1 MTLAKGDRFFKV
13 LSHTVLMLISVI
25 CVIPFILLISSSLT
39 DENALLNYGY
49 SLLPKEF
56 SVAAYQYLWNSFSTI
71 ATAYGIT
78 VFVTLVGTAASIV
91 ITAMLAYPLSRKDL
105 PKRKFFLFFVIF
117 TMLFNGGLVPSYLMW
132 TQLFHMK
139 DSIVAYILP
148 GLLTNAFFII
158 LMKTYFENS
167 IPPALI
173 EAAQIDG
180 ANEMII
186 LFKIV
191 MPLAL
196 PIVATLGLFSGLNY
210 WNDWMNGLIY
220 ISNSRLFSIQVLLNQ
235 MLQDIQTLSSG
246 IIKQAISDSSMPTSG
261 VRMAIAVIAALPI
274 MVVYPF
280 FQKYFQKG
288 IMVGAVKG

>member
-1 MTLAKGDRFFKV
+1 
-13 LSHTVLMLISVI
+13 
-25 CVIPFILLISSSLT
+25 
-39 DENALLNYGY
+39 
-49 SLLPKEF
+49 
-56 SVAAYQYLWNSFSTI
+56 
-71 ATAYGIT
+71 
-78 VFVTLVGTAASIV
+78 
-91 ITAMLAYPLSRKDL
+91 
-105 PKRKFFLFFVIF
+105 
-117 TMLFNGGLVPSYLMW
+117 
-132 TQLFHMK
+132 MK

>member
-1 MTLAKGDRFFKV
+1 MLLTKGDKIFGAI
-13 LSHTVLMLISVI
+13 SHTVLILISII
-25 CVIPFILLISSSLT
+25 CVIPFLLLISSSFT
-39 DENALLNYGY
+39 DENALLNNGY
-49 SLLPKEF
+49 ALLPSKF
-56 SVAAYQYLWNSFSTI
+56 SLAAYQYLGDSFSTI
-71 ATAYGIT
+71 ASAYGIT
-78 VFVTLVGTAASIV
+78 VLVTLIGTTASIV

-105 PKRKFFLFFVIF
+105 PKRKFFMFFVVF

-132 TQLFHMK
+132 TQVFQMK
-139 DSIVAYILP
+139 DSLAAYILP

-167 IPPALI
+167 IPTSLI

-180 ANEMII
+180 ANEAII

-220 ISNSRLFSIQVLLNQ
+220 ISDSHKFSIQVLLNQ

-246 IIKQAISDSSMPTSG
+246 VVKQSVSTSAMPASG

-274 MVVYPF
+274 MVIYPF

>member
-1 MTLAKGDRFFKV
+1 M
-13 LSHTVLMLISVI
+13 
-25 CVIPFILLISSSLT
+25 
-39 DENALLNYGY
+39 
-49 SLLPKEF
+49 
-56 SVAAYQYLWNSFSTI
+56 
-71 ATAYGIT
+71 
-78 VFVTLVGTAASIV
+78 
-91 ITAMLAYPLSRKDL
+91 
-105 PKRKFFLFFVIF
+105 FFVVF

-132 TQLFHMK
+132 TQVFQMK
-139 DSIVAYILP
+139 DSLAAYILP

-167 IPPALI
+167 IPTSLI

-180 ANEMII
+180 ANEAII

-220 ISNSRLFSIQVLLNQ
+220 ISDSHKFSIQVLLNQ

-246 IIKQAISDSSMPTSG
+246 VVKQSVSTSAMPASG

-274 MVVYPF
+274 MVIYPF

>member
-1 MTLAKGDRFFKV
+1 
-13 LSHTVLMLISVI
+13 
-25 CVIPFILLISSSLT
+25 
-39 DENALLNYGY
+39 
-49 SLLPKEF
+49 
-56 SVAAYQYLWNSFSTI
+56 
-71 ATAYGIT
+71 
-78 VFVTLVGTAASIV
+78 
-91 ITAMLAYPLSRKDL
+91 MLAYPLSRKDL
-105 PKRKFFLFFVIF
+105 PKRKFFMFFVVF

-132 TQLFHMK
+132 TQVFQMK
-139 DSIVAYILP
+139 DSLAAYILP

-167 IPPALI
+167 IPTSLI

-180 ANEMII
+180 ANEAII

-220 ISNSRLFSIQVLLNQ
+220 ISDSHKFSIQVLLNQ

-246 IIKQAISDSSMPTSG
+246 VVKQSVSTSAMPASG

-274 MVVYPF
+274 MVIYPF

>member
-1 MTLAKGDRFFKV
+1 MPATQGDRFFKG
-13 LSHTVLMLISVI
+13 LSHTVLMLISII
-25 CVIPFILLISSSLT
+25 CIIPFILLISSSFT

-49 SLLPKEF
+49 DLFPRKF
-56 SVAAYQYLWNSFSTI
+56 SAYAYQYLWNSMGTI
-71 ATAYGIT
+71 SRAYGIT
-78 VFVTLVGTAASIV
+78 IFVTLVGTAASIV
-91 ITAMLAYPLSRKDL
+91 ITAMLAYPLSRKNL
-105 PKRKFFLFFVIF
+105 PKRRGFLFFVIF

-132 TQLFHMK
+132 TQVFHMK
-139 DSIVAYILP
+139 DSIAAYIIP

-167 IPPALI
+167 IPAALI

-180 ANEMII
+180 ANEMVI

-220 ISNSRLFSIQVLLNQ
+220 ISDQKMFSIQVLLNQ

-246 IIKQAISDSSMPTSG
+246 VVKQSISDSAMPASG
-261 VRMAIAVIAALPI
+261 VRMAIAVIAALPV

-288 IMVGAVKG
+288 IMIGAVKG